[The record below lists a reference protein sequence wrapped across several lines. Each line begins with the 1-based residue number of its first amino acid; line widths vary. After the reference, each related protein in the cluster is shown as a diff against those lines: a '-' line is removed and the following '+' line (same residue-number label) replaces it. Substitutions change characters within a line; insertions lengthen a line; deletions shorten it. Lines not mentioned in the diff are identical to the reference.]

1 MEGGQAKPRARYV
14 RADGGGEAG
23 GGWEVASWPTLLAI
37 VLGLALG
44 LAGTITGSWA
54 VHRALTHDANDRAWV
69 ADYVQVYTK
78 FYAGIVEFRNS
89 QPCQALKNN
98 NTTPDRPTACDD
110 ISIVAEAFLNANAD
124 WMNSDGLTSID
135 SNGWTWAMAGAR
147 KPALDEPVNYEVIY
161 VSDGGY
167 DYYIV
172 TSELSINLG
181 VVDTK
186 IDYSDADFMNLLN
199 MYNGAALVSVAKKFN
214 ILDTKQFPVNNCTAT
229 IIEKTSSGEQTY
241 AMIEVENAV
250 VRRRIGPRRQS
261 RAALL
266 SVACENRQ

>member
-1 MEGGQAKPRARYV
+1 MSRRGVSQ
-14 RADGGGEAG
+14 
-23 GGWEVASWPTLLAI
+23 LLR
-37 VLGLALG
+37 
-44 LAGTITGSWA
+44 
-54 VHRALTHDANDRAWV
+54 RALAQPASASSSFGGAASSTSLFS
-69 ADYVQVYTK
+69 TK
-78 FYAGIVEFRNS
+78 TIGSTSTLTSGKVKVVSA
-89 QPCQALKNN
+89 ALKNN

-214 ILDTKQFPVNNCTAT
+214 ILVD
-229 IIEKTSSGEQTY
+229 
-241 AMIEVENAV
+241 
-250 VRRRIGPRRQS
+250 
-261 RAALL
+261 
-266 SVACENRQ
+266 